1 MIKPK
6 TKIKEFI
13 NFKLKKTKVL
23 LRLQLSSLNFYI
35 FLKYDAHNE
44 LYYLYVLCNI
54 NGNING
60 NIITTQIIKTIFK

>member
-6 TKIKEFI
+6 TKVKEFI

-44 LYYLYVLCNI
+44 LYYLHVLWQYKWQYKWQYN
-54 NGNING
+54 NNLN
-60 NIITTQIIKTIFK
+60 NKNNL